1 MDELTEKELTL
12 AHLVV
17 EVNKLKAEK
26 KETAKD
32 FKEQIDKKEV
42 QIAQLAQEI
51 DFAKIN
57 GGH

>member
-1 MDELTEKELTL
+1 MDLTEKENTL

-26 KETAKD
+26 KAVAKEYKD
-32 FKEQIDKKEV
+32 QIDGKEV

-51 DFAKIN
+51 DFAKLN
-57 GGH
+57 SGY

>member
-1 MDELTEKELTL
+1 MDLTEKELTL

-26 KETAKD
+26 KAVAKEYKD
-32 FKEQIDKKEV
+32 QIDGKEI
-42 QIAQLAQEI
+42 QIAALAQEI

-57 GGH
+57 GGY

>member
-1 MDELTEKELTL
+1 MDLTEKELTL

-26 KETAKD
+26 KAVAKEYKD
-32 FKEQIDKKEV
+32 QIDGKET
-42 QIAQLAQEI
+42 QIAQLAVEI

-57 GGH
+57 SGY

>member
-1 MDELTEKELTL
+1 MDLTEKELTL

-17 EVNKLKAEK
+17 EVNKLKGEK
-26 KETAKD
+26 KAVAKEYKD
-32 FKEQIDKKEV
+32 QIDGKET

-57 GGH
+57 SGY